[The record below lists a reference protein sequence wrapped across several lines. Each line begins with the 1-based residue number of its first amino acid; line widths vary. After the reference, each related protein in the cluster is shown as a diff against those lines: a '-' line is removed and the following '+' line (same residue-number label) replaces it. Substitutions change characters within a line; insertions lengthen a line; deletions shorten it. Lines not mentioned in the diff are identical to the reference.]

1 MRVQVDAAQVHHPG
15 QPGGVGDDELLG
27 AAARWELELDGLDPC
42 RPRGRRP
49 LLEEGLP
56 GRPVHV
62 TLQDH
67 RAASDAAQRA
77 VRDGEVVPDD
87 IQLGHPKLREIDLS
101 RVGDSYFAAANLD
114 DLLRIGHDAHD
125 NWLVGEAVGW
135 SSAAGAAAQSF
146 AAEAAR
152 SGRVAAAVTGARST
166 RAFLPTAAAMMTA
179 AAAAAVSQPTCSPGS
194 RADHPRLSARL
205 AACSR
210 PPRPTPAR

>member
-15 QPGGVGDDELLG
+15 QPGGVGDDDLLG

-49 LLEEGLP
+49 LLEEGLT

-101 RVGDSYFAAANLD
+101 RVGDSHLAPADLD

-152 SGRVAAAVTGARST
+152 SGRVAAAVTRARST
-166 RAFLPTAAAMMTA
+166 RALP
-179 AAAAAVSQPTCSPGS
+179 
-194 RADHPRLSARL
+194 
-205 AACSR
+205 
-210 PPRPTPAR
+210 PTPAALISAPPAPRVCPPPWRPRRPADPPRQSAAPW

>member
-15 QPGGVGDDELLG
+15 QPGGVGDDDLLG

-62 TLQDH
+62 TLQDP

-152 SGRVAAAVTGARST
+152 SGRVAGAVPGAKST
-166 RAFLPTAAAMMTA
+166 RAVLPAPGVIVTADAGAAGLHAT
-179 AAAAAVSQPTCSPGS
+179 
-194 RADHPRLSARL
+194 L
-205 AACSR
+205 
-210 PPRPTPAR
+210 PPRRR